1 MKLPQKLSL
10 IIPVYNEATQLK
22 DFIRQI
28 EQVKFPIARELIFVD
43 DASNDGSDLI
53 LETFPFSTEHQLVRH
68 QKNRGKGAAIR
79 SGLAAATGTIV
90 GIQDSDFEYN
100 PREIA
105 AVIEPLLADTAD
117 IVMGSR
123 FVRGKCPGES
133 AAHYLANQLL
143 TKLSNL
149 FTGQNLTDMETCYK
163 FMPADIIKNIRLVSN
178 RFGFEPE
185 ITAKIA
191 RLNVRI
197 AELPVSYRPR
207 SAETGKK
214 LNWRDGVAAIGH
226 ILRFN
231 LFTRAKHFIRPDMP
245 QKYLPAGK

>member
-1 MKLPQKLSL
+1 MSPPQKLSL
-10 IIPVYNEATQLK
+10 IIPVYNEATQLR

-28 EQVKFPIARELIFVD
+28 EQVKLPIAHELIFVD
-43 DASNDGSDLI
+43 DASDDGSDLI
-53 LETFPFSTEHQLVRH
+53 LETFSFRTEHQLVRH
-68 QKNRGKGAAIR
+68 QRNRGKGAAIR

-100 PREIA
+100 PLEIA
-105 AVIEPLLADTAD
+105 ALIEPLLADTSD

-123 FVRGKCPGES
+123 FAQGKCPGES
-133 AAHYLANQLL
+133 TTHYLANQLL
-143 TKLSNL
+143 TKMSNF

-163 FMPADIIKNIRLVSN
+163 FMPADIVKNIRLVSN

-191 RLNVRI
+191 CLNVRI
-197 AELPVSYRPR
+197 TELPVSYRPR
-207 SAETGKK
+207 TSETGKK
-214 LNWRDGVAAIGH
+214 LNWRDGIAAIGH

-231 LFTRAKHFIRPDMP
+231 LFARAKRFIRRDMP
-245 QKYLPAGK
+245 GKYLRARK